1 MGNEVPLYASAYA
14 GLDVRE
20 RVRRETYGEDLGQS
34 SWMTVD
40 ELERFGEWL
49 ELHSGSR
56 LLDVGCGSGRPAL
69 HLAETTGATVVGVD
83 VLDEGIAAGT
93 AQAQARRLAEKATFV
108 EADAGERLPFEDET
122 FDAVLSI
129 DAMCHLPNRLS
140 VLEEW
145 RRVTRP
151 GARVLFT
158 DPTIITGPVTGSEIA
173 DRSAIGVYV
182 FSIASMNE
190 ELLAEAGFDLLRR
203 EDLTENMAMV
213 AGRWRDA
220 RQHFSDE
227 LVADEGAATF
237 EGVQRFLRAA
247 HLLARERRLSRYAYL
262 AERDY

>member
-40 ELERFGEWL
+40 ELVRFGEWL

-93 AQAQARRLAEKATFV
+93 AQAQARRLAEKAMFV
-108 EADAGERLPFEDET
+108 KADAGERLPFEDET

-190 ELLAEAGFDLLRR
+190 ELLGEAGFDLLRR
-203 EDLTENMAMV
+203 EDLTENMARV

-220 RQHFSDE
+220 RQHLSDE
-227 LVADEGAATF
+227 LVVDEGAATF
-237 EGVQRFLRAA
+237 EGVQRFLGAA
-247 HLLARERRLSRYAYL
+247 HVLARERRLSRYAYL
-262 AERDY
+262 ARRL

>member
-1 MGNEVPLYASAYA
+1 MGDEVPLYASAYA

-40 ELERFGEWL
+40 ELECFGEWL
-49 ELHSGSR
+49 ELRAGSR
-56 LLDVGCGSGRPAL
+56 LLDVGCGSGGPAL

-83 VLDEGIAAGT
+83 VLEEGIAAAT
-93 AQAQARRLAEKATFV
+93 AQAEARGLGEEATFV
-108 EADAGERLPFEDET
+108 RADAGERLPFEDES

-129 DAMCHLPNRLS
+129 DAMCHLPNRRS

-151 GARVLFT
+151 GGRVVFT
-158 DPTIITGPVTGSEIA
+158 DPTIITGPVTGAEIA
-173 DRSAIGVYV
+173 HRSAIGVYV
-182 FSIASMNE
+182 FSLASMNE
-190 ELLAEAGFDLLRR
+190 ELLAEAGFDLLHYA
-203 EDLTENMAMV
+203 DLTENMARV
-213 AGRWRDA
+213 AGRWRNA

-237 EGVQRFLRAA
+237 EGVQRFLGAA
-247 HLLARERRLSRYAYL
+247 HVLARERRLSRYAYL
-262 AERDY
+262 AGRL